1 MKKRQKAALIEASRK
16 RKENKEELVKMEANM
31 LEQLDR
37 EYEEKVAALMKEK
50 QEKTF
55 DIAEKVK
62 VKREMQVRVDQKALE
77 ELEKEHK
84 TEQMELM
91 EEMWRQAD
99 EENDKDDET
108 LLITSSDEE
117 EEKEKSNK
125 IEKENDKSEIGLYS
139 LLNSNRATTGT
150 DKGDESENV
159 KKVCESNILGRNVE
173 DRRIIRS
180 DNYQVEK
187 EVRMECEDAI
197 IKPILARYGLIG
209 WKNHQ
214 FWTYS

>member
-1 MKKRQKAALIEASRK
+1 
-16 RKENKEELVKMEANM
+16 
-31 LEQLDR
+31 
-37 EYEEKVAALMKEK
+37 
-50 QEKTF
+50 
-55 DIAEKVK
+55 
-62 VKREMQVRVDQKALE
+62 
-77 ELEKEHK
+77 
-84 TEQMELM
+84 MELM

-99 EENDKDDET
+99 EENET

-214 FWTYS
+214 FWTYSWKIPISLVLPLPQVLKTGQGVMEYLKLEGILDQDTIVDIGKNVLQLTKLKISMIWYSACGMSKMNYVNWKVKHMFLSDPGPIIAYPCH

>member
-1 MKKRQKAALIEASRK
+1 
-16 RKENKEELVKMEANM
+16 
-31 LEQLDR
+31 
-37 EYEEKVAALMKEK
+37 
-50 QEKTF
+50 
-55 DIAEKVK
+55 
-62 VKREMQVRVDQKALE
+62 
-77 ELEKEHK
+77 
-84 TEQMELM
+84 MELM

-99 EENDKDDET
+99 EENET

-214 FWTYS
+214 FWTYSWKIPISLVLPLPQVLKTGQGVMEYLKLEGILDQDTIVDIGKNVLQLTELKISIIFSLWDVWDELC